1 MLATIVAAV
10 LAAQSPQAAAS
21 PPRDTAGAYLDADAR
36 RLVAAARARRETID
50 RSITGYRAT
59 MRERIGVG
67 IRALRRDRMLYRRE
81 LVLRI
86 DWRRDSIG
94 RIDVIG
100 AREAVPAALPV
111 PEVPERIKREVADY
125 AFDPADDRLTV
136 GFGGGGGGRQEGRD
150 STRDST
156 DHDRGIQ
163 LSHPLA
169 PNSEG
174 DYRFAAGD
182 SSAVVFPNGRTIR
195 LRELRV
201 IPRRLDFRLMSGSFW
216 IDEDTHGVVR
226 ALIRPARPFDFEQDI
241 GEEDGEKIPGFVK
254 PIRAEVRFITVD
266 YGLWA
271 GRWWLPRL
279 IAMDAVATAGSFLQM
294 PMRYERLYSDY
305 EVTGDTS
312 VRRAPRPEVTTQR
325 TDSATRARCEA
336 QGENVECLCRQG
348 ECRAF
353 VVAVPVDTPG
363 LLANAELPPA
373 FDLGGGGDS
382 LISAGEM
389 EELTRGLGKLPAA
402 PWQFSARPPRWGL
415 ARYNRIEGLAL
426 GVRGE
431 LDFGRLRLDGTARVA
446 TIDWEADLEAGLT
459 RETSNTRFRLAGYQR
474 LAATDPAT
482 KALGIG
488 NSLSALLLGR
498 DDGYYYRAAG
508 AELTID
514 PAVTAPQRFAVRLY
528 AERQQNAVKR
538 TDASLAHLLR
548 RSHQFGPN
556 IFAAPADQIG
566 ASVTFRAQ
574 RGIDPERVRWGS
586 DVTLDGGTGTF
597 GFGRAS
603 GTLRFTTPF
612 GRRLAA
618 AVELGAGTSAGSV
631 PIQSAF
637 YLGGPATL
645 RGFGGGAAIGDAF
658 WRARLELA
666 NRLPAARLVLF
677 ADVGR
682 AGPRERLTLS
692 HPLLGIGVG
701 ASFVDGLVRID
712 MARPIWRG
720 ALPAPTRAGWRL
732 DIYTDAAL

>member
-1 MLATIVAAV
+1 VILATLVAAV
-10 LAAQSPQAAAS
+10 FAAQSPQA
-21 PPRDTAGAYLDADAR
+21 PDTAGAYLDADAR

-81 LVLRI
+81 LALRI

-94 RIDVIG
+94 RIEVIG
-100 AREAVPAALPV
+100 AREAIPAALPV
-111 PEVPERIKREVADY
+111 PEVPEDIKREVADY

-136 GFGGGGGGRQEGRD
+136 GFGGGRNRQQGID

-169 PNSEG
+169 PNSER

-216 IDEDTHGVVR
+216 IDEETHGVVR

-305 EVTGDTS
+305 EVTGDTT

-325 TDSATRARCEA
+325 TDSATRARCEE
-336 QGENVECLCRQG
+336 QGENVECMCREG
-348 ECRAF
+348 ACRGF

-382 LISAGEM
+382 LISTGEM

-415 ARYNRIEGLAL
+415 ARFNRVEGLAL
-426 GVRGE
+426 GARAE

-446 TIDWEADLEAGLT
+446 TADWEADLEAGLT
-459 RETSNTRFRLAGYQR
+459 RETSNTRLRLAGYRR
-474 LAATDPAT
+474 LVDADPAT
-482 KALGIG
+482 GALGFG

-508 AELTID
+508 AELTIV
-514 PAVTAPQRFAVRLY
+514 PAVTAPQRFTIRLY
-528 AERQQNAVKR
+528 AERQRPAVTR
-538 TDASLAHLLR
+538 TDFSLAHVLHSDHR
-548 RSHQFGPN
+548 FGPN
-556 IFAAPADQIG
+556 ILAAPADQIG
-566 ASVTFRAQ
+566 AAVTFRAQ
-574 RGIDPERVRWGS
+574 RGIDPEHARWGT
-586 DVTLDGGTGTF
+586 DLTIDGGAGTF

-645 RGFGGGAAIGDAF
+645 RGYGGGAAIGDAF
-658 WRARLELA
+658 WRARLEVA

-682 AGPRERLTLS
+682 AGPREQLS
-692 HPLLGIGVG
+692 LSDPLLGVGVG

-712 MARPIWRG
+712 VARAMRYR
-720 ALPAPTRAGWRL
+720 TGWRV